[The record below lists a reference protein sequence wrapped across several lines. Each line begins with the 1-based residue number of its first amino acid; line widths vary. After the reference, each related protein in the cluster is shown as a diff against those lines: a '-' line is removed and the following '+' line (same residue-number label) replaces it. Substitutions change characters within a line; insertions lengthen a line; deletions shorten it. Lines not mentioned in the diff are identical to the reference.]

1 MNMSTNVQSLR
12 PALVAALAV
21 AAIGAPMNAAAQSR
35 LSEPEVIVIG
45 AINDPSAVDVTDE
58 ARDSAVP
65 EAPVVYE
72 DAQAADA
79 AGDEASAPVAS
90 ADLNQTVETH

>member
-1 MNMSTNVQSLR
+1 MSLFTNIQSLR
-12 PALVAALAV
+12 PALAAALAV
-21 AAIGAPMNAAAQSR
+21 AAIAAPVNAAAQSR
-35 LSEPEVIVIG
+35 LAEPEVVVIG
-45 AINDPSAVDVTDE
+45 AITDPNAVEFADE

-79 AGDEASAPVAS
+79 AGDKASAPVAG
-90 ADLNQTVETH
+90 ADLSQTVETH